1 MSKKIQQIQERHSIK
16 HSDPGA
22 YQAMSSLQQYVN
34 ASEISPLHR
43 EMIKIRA
50 SMVNG
55 CAYCVQSHSADA
67 RKLGESEARV
77 YSLST
82 WWESPLYT
90 ETERILLAMTD
101 EISLISESGLSDD
114 TYQAAV
120 RTFGE
125 KVTTQVIMQIITI
138 NAWNRIAISTHMI
151 FKNG

>member
-1 MSKKIQQIQERHSIK
+1 MSKKIQQIQELHSIK
-16 HSDPGA
+16 NSDPGA
-22 YQAMSSLQQYVN
+22 YQAMGGLQQYVN
-34 ASEISPLHR
+34 ASATSPLHR

-55 CAYCVQSHSADA
+55 CAYCVQMHTADA
-67 RKLGESEARV
+67 RKLGESEQRI

-90 ETERILLAMTD
+90 EEERILLAMTD
-101 EISLISESGLSDD
+101 EVSLISEGGLSDD

-125 KVTTQVIMQIITI
+125 KVTTQIIMQIITI
-138 NAWNRIAISTHMI
+138 NAWNRIAVSTHMI
-151 FKNG
+151 FKS